1 MSRPDPGDPRRPRR
15 TGAGLVVAV
24 VLLTGCGGDP
34 VLLDGDDVP
43 GVQGTTQN
51 TRSGNVPGP
60 TWCDGIAADTFP
72 APSSPG
78 TVLDF
83 GAQGSAGAVIIDR
96 SGDGIGSDYVL
107 ATLQEQADLC
117 GDSDAASEGSTI
129 EPLTG
134 LVEGEVGWTTRR
146 SDGEWGEYV
155 LVPLDE
161 SRLLAVGFSTTQDE
175 APVDLDELV
184 DRATAGAEQ
193 FPAREG

>member
-1 MSRPDPGDPRRPRR
+1 MTGRR
-15 TGAGLVVAV
+15 AALLVVGVAV
-24 VLLTGCGGDP
+24 VAALGACADDP
-34 VLLDGDDVP
+34 VLLDGDDFP

-60 TWCDGIAADTFP
+60 TWCDGIAADTFA

-107 ATLQEQADLC
+107 AKLQEQADLC

-129 EPLTG
+129 EPLPG
-134 LVEGEVGWTTRR
+134 LAEGAVGWTTRR

-161 SRLLAVGFSTTQDE
+161 SRLLAVGFSTTQDD
-175 APVDLDELV
+175 APVDLDDLV
-184 DRATAGAEQ
+184 DRATAGAER
-193 FPAREG
+193 FPASAG